1 MKTLPADVELD
12 VVLGLFVLEEVE
24 GGALGDEEEGAELEL
39 PLDGEV
45 LDAEVLLPVVGQGL
59 VELAVLLLGDVVRV
73 PGPEG
78 LSLVQLLVLCVF
90 FLKNVKNITIKGRL
104 LIQKETG
111 SVNVCHLLGGAAT
124 CSKGSVQRWAKITIF
139 DLDLQDHYW

>member
-45 LDAEVLLPVVGQGL
+45 LDAEVLLPVVGEGL
-59 VELAVLLLGDVVRV
+59 VELAVLLLGDVVGV

-78 LSLVQLLVLCVF
+78 LRLVQLLVLCV
-90 FLKNVKNITIKGRL
+90 LLLEKVK
-104 LIQKETG
+104 
-111 SVNVCHLLGGAAT
+111 A
-124 CSKGSVQRWAKITIF
+124 
-139 DLDLQDHYW
+139 